1 MAAWFD
7 ALDPM
12 ARVFPCIAVPATPP
26 LILQLAL
33 MIAGLGHDGSDADG
47 LGHDGLDAQDLGHD
61 YIDSPDPPDGGP
73 ADAPDSGLR
82 LFTLWGIITFFT
94 VLGWSGFAMVRGGVA
109 GSLAVLGA
117 LALGAA
123 GMILLARLMRFML
136 RLQQNGA
143 MYIQNALG
151 RSGEV
156 YLTIPPGRL
165 EPGKVTLLVQDR
177 YTEFAAVTDEEAPI
191 PSGSAVK
198 VVGIADLNTLV
209 VRSVTK
215 GGKQAWSG

>member
-7 ALDPM
+7 ALDIM
-12 ARVFPCIAVPATPP
+12 ARVFLCIAVPATLL
-26 LILQLAL
+26 LILQLVL
-33 MIAGLGHDGSDADG
+33 MLVGLGQGGGSDIDGTDIDGTDFDASGLDGSDIDG
-47 LGHDGLDAQDLGHD
+47 TDD
-61 YIDSPDPPDGGP
+61 PDGGD

-82 LFTLWGIITFFT
+82 LFTLWGLITFFT
-94 VLGWSGFAMVRGGVA
+94 VLGWSGFAMVQGGIS
-109 GSLAVLGA
+109 GMLAVPAA

-123 GMILLARLMRFML
+123 GMIGLAQIMRLML
-136 RLQQNGA
+136 RLQQNGVLD
-143 MYIQNALG
+143 IHNALG

-156 YLTIPPGRL
+156 YLTIPPVRS

-177 YTEFAAVTDEEAPI
+177 YTEFAAVTDEQQPI

-209 VRSVTK
+209 VRSTTK
-215 GGKQAWSG
+215 GGM